1 MKKFKT
7 SLYLRLSKEDEK
19 VGESESIV
27 NQKIL
32 LKNFIKSNE
41 DLELVSIKIDDGYSG
56 SNFERPA
63 FKELMEDVR
72 NKEINCI
79 VVKDF
84 SRFGRDFIEVGKYLE
99 EIFPFMNV
107 RFISVND
114 NYDSFKSKDLTD
126 NLIIPFKN
134 LLNDTYL
141 RDISLKV
148 RSSIYAKIDKGEYI
162 GAFATYGY
170 LKTKDENNK
179 NVLIV
184 DEEASKVV
192 KDIFKYRLNGLS
204 ASKIAIK
211 LNEQGILSPMEY
223 KNSIGLKFNTS
234 FRKNNRGKWTS
245 QTIFRILGNPVYIG
259 TLEQKKY
266 LKPNYKIK
274 KTIIVPKDD
283 RVIIENNH
291 EPIIDKDVFY
301 TVQNLML
308 RDTRVAPNKEKV
320 YLLSGIAICGECGS
334 NLIRKNNGTKDKPY
348 IYYVCSNSK
357 NKKGCIGAN
366 ISQDKLEKI
375 IFEVIKNQ
383 IDNVI
388 QIENIIDGVKDAS
401 YLSQKIEK
409 INKFITNKEKE
420 LIKYKSIKLKLYEDL
435 KEDILTQKDYEE
447 FNILYTKKI
456 ELIEK
461 EITKYRNE
469 LNDISKNPKD
479 EKIWINSFKKYKS
492 INSLNRELVVSLINE
507 IKVYNNKNIEVHF
520 KYDDEYKKVLSYLKE
535 LNSLQVACNG

>member
-56 SNFERPA
+56 GNFERPA
-63 FKELMEDVR
+63 FKELMEDIR

-234 FRKNNRGKWTS
+234 FKKNNRGKWTA

-274 KTIIVPKDD
+274 KTIIVPKDN

-308 RDTRVAPNKEKV
+308 RDTRVAHNKEKV
-320 YLLSGIAICGECGS
+320 YLLSGIAICGECG
-334 NLIRKNNGTKDKPY
+334 
-348 IYYVCSNSK
+348 
-357 NKKGCIGAN
+357 A
-366 ISQDKLEKI
+366 
-375 IFEVIKNQ
+375 
-383 IDNVI
+383 
-388 QIENIIDGVKDAS
+388 
-401 YLSQKIEK
+401 KIEEYICK
-409 INKFITNKEKE
+409 NCGQKLAPGSKFCGNCGTRR
-420 LIKYKSIKLKLYEDL
+420 
-435 KEDILTQKDYEE
+435 EE
-447 FNILYTKKI
+447 
-456 ELIEK
+456 
-461 EITKYRNE
+461 
-469 LNDISKNPKD
+469 
-479 EKIWINSFKKYKS
+479 
-492 INSLNRELVVSLINE
+492 
-507 IKVYNNKNIEVHF
+507 
-520 KYDDEYKKVLSYLKE
+520 
-535 LNSLQVACNG
+535 

>member
-19 VGESESIV
+19 IGESESIV

-32 LKNFIKSNE
+32 LENFIKSNE

-56 SNFERPA
+56 GNFERPA
-63 FKELMEDVR
+63 FKELMEDIR

-234 FRKNNRGKWTS
+234 FKKNNRGKWTA

-274 KTIIVPKDD
+274 KTIIVPKDN

-291 EPIIDKDVFY
+291 EPIIDKGVFY

-320 YLLSGIAICGECGS
+320 YLLSGIAICGECGA
-334 NLIRKNNGTKDKPY
+334 NLVRKNNSTKDNPY
-348 IYYVCSNSK
+348 IYYVCSNAR
-357 NKKGCIGAN
+357 NKKGCVGAS

-388 QIENIIDGVKDAS
+388 QIESILDGVKDTS
-401 YLSQKIEK
+401 YVLQKIEK
-409 INKFITNKEKE
+409 INKCIDNKEKE
-420 LIKYKSIKLKLYEDL
+420 LLKYKNIKLKLYEDL
-435 KEDILTQKDYEE
+435 KEDILTQRDYEE
-447 FNILYTKKI
+447 FNNLYTKKI

-461 EITKYRNE
+461 EIIKYRNE
-469 LNDISKNPKD
+469 LNNISNNPKD

-535 LNSLQVACNG
+535 LSSLQVVCNG